1 MNNLWAFL
9 CGALATMLLVSVKIN
24 IDIVNENE
32 TLKVALAGLATERA
46 MAAMHDVPDE
56 EL

>member
-32 TLKVALAGLATERA
+32 TLKVALAGLATERV